1 MAAVAAQRSAA
12 KAASGSP
19 IQLGMINQENTAA
32 GSFPDVRQGA
42 LAAAS
47 YINNSLGGLNG
58 HPLKISPCITDAS
71 PASGANCSRKL
82 IGEHVVAV
90 IGGEDFSTSG
100 SIPPLAAAKVPYVG
114 GIPILP
120 AESTSPISFQF
131 SGGSAAAF
139 SAQNLYLV
147 KYLHVKSVNII
158 TTANPAGLAAAT
170 TFGADILKKLGV
182 TDVKTVQA
190 AADAA
195 DFTAPV
201 QQIAANNPD
210 AIMVL
215 FGSPACSRIMQAI
228 GSLGVKSTTFYPGS
242 CLTQKEVTAGGN
254 GADGAYFNS
263 DNMLFDGNDPQVV
276 TWRDQMKK
284 YQPSATLSAYSQN
297 GFQSV
302 MNLWE
307 SMKKIS
313 GTPTPATIIS
323 NASRVGQRAQLH
335 GPPVH
340 VQRQGDPEPAGDLQ
354 RRPADHPVQGRQV
367 HRRAQQMDRRRVS
380 SRMIDLAIEAGASRR
395 RSLRSGPGARVAP
408 GPEAHHGRTHRNR
421 AARSVIAPRA

>member
-1 MAAVAAQRSAA
+1 MRFNYRVGTIAALAGAMLAFTACSSSGGGGGGGTSAAASGGGGGASSAA

-47 YINNSLGGLNG
+47 YINNSLGGLKG

-182 TDVKTVQA
+182 TNVKTVQA

-313 GTPTPATIIS
+313 GTPTPATIIA
-323 NASRVGQRAQLH
+323 NLRASVNVPSFMGHPYTCNGKVIPSQPAICSAGQRIIQYKGGKFTDVLNKWIDGAYL
-335 GPPVH
+335 
-340 VQRQGDPEPAGDLQ
+340 AG
-354 RRPADHPVQGRQV
+354 
-367 HRRAQQMDRRRVS
+367 
-380 SRMIDLAIEAGASRR
+380 
-395 RSLRSGPGARVAP
+395 
-408 GPEAHHGRTHRNR
+408 
-421 AARSVIAPRA
+421 